1 MAVCTGSGY
10 HQSLDEMAACGSC
23 SRVLAPD
30 VSSRDVVGLHLVTY
44 LTLRKDK
51 ATPAHTLIALA
62 QCEEARARRYAADN
76 PSLPLAQMVAL
87 AHDEDFSVRLNIA
100 SNPALTRELVRHL
113 REDDNPAVREAA
125 SANLGASPI
134 LGSLAD
140 EQLHDPAS
148 DPTTSPGLLV
158 HLAESPIESVRLAV
172 ATNPAS
178 PPGALT
184 ILSEDKAYRVA
195 HAANEAIATWFE
207 TRLGVTASNIHAR
220 DMLVKTSWWILRP
233 ESIEVTSTLAA
244 FPNP

>member
-51 ATPAHTLIALA
+51 ATPTRTLVAMA
-62 QCEEARARRYAADN
+62 QCDEAQVRRHAAAN

-87 AHDEDFSVRLNIA
+87 AHDEDFSVRLSIA
-100 SNPALTRELVRHL
+100 SNPALTRELVGFL
-113 REDDNPAVREAA
+113 RGDDNPVVREAA
-125 SANLGASPI
+125 SVNLGASPI

-140 EQLHDPAS
+140 EQLHDRAS

-184 ILSEDKAYRVA
+184 ILSEDKVYRVV

-207 TRLGVTASNIHAR
+207 TRLGITTANVHAR
-220 DMLVKTSWWILRP
+220 GVLLEVSWWMLTP
-233 ESIEVTSTLAA
+233 ESAEVTSALAA
-244 FPNP
+244 YPNP